1 MIMKRNRFNF
11 IEQGGLRLAVCT
23 LMVGLSLGVGYAQSE
38 DDADDEES
46 TEAAIK
52 QPSRSEMKQV
62 NYPTVTVKGIVRDQ
76 ATGNPLPGIQLRALN
91 NVRYT
96 AMTDENGCFEIAIP
110 EFTTALYVHAPEFLS
125 QQVPVIAGD
134 ATQYLQISMLA
145 DKFQPMYGE
154 GTDYTARRT
163 AEINRFGVTVDAEIA
178 NKMGGDVRSIMR
190 SGAVD
195 GGATMFI
202 RGLNSITSDAQPL
215 IVIDGVEYDMQR
227 NRSSLHDGQFNNIL
241 ANIAPDDIEKVTVLR
256 NATAL
261 YGARGANGVVL
272 IDTKRG
278 HSMATRID
286 ANISAGVQLM
296 PKLPT
301 MMDASQYRTYASELL
316 GTVADVDEYDGFYF
330 LNDDPTNYYY
340 NTYHNNTDWTDKV
353 YRTALTQNYSINVQG
368 GDDVGMYNLSVGYV
382 NSKNTVK
389 NSGFDRINVRFNTDI
404 SILWNLTT
412 KFDIAIARTNNN
424 VYDDGMPA
432 SFTTST
438 VTSPAALALLKS
450 PLVAPY
456 QYNAIVGGFTSLLSE
471 YDNVLYSSSYYPYGT
486 NALGTKVDDDRALYY
501 TSQSLANPVA
511 ILENGEGD
519 NKNKAENTYFT
530 VRVAPTYEITR
541 DLKLHA
547 DFSYLLNRNAQR
559 YYRPYKGV
567 PLFEVDEIGSVSAM
581 VSSMFAKE
589 QNFMGRLQ
597 LDWSHQFG
605 RHTLDAFVGGRYNYF
620 SFDNSDLS
628 STYQG
633 VADDKNPHLATSAI
647 PGIEGVSDKWKNIQW
662 YGNVNYNYVNR
673 YYATL
678 SLMAEANSRF
688 GDNAGGLGLFGVQWA
703 LFPSL
708 QLGWVM
714 TNESWFPKAIGI
726 DYLRLNAGFDI
737 SGNDN
742 ISNYAA
748 RTSFN
753 AVKFYNQAMGMQ
765 LTNIGNDKIQWESTN
780 KLNLGLQAYLLNN
793 RVGVSFDYFLHK
805 TRNLLTQRTFENP
818 IGGINF
824 YWSNG
829 GELRNEGFEAV
840 ITAKPVVTKD
850 WNVEIGASVGHY
862 KNKVTKLPGGF
873 TNVRSLYGDQNILTQ
888 VGLPVAVFY
897 GYKTDGVFAND
908 AEAMKAGLGGNQY
921 LYQVDQAG
929 NPQYFKAGDMKFVD
943 LNGDGIINASDKTV
957 IGDPNPDIYGN
968 IFANVAW
975 KNLTLNI
982 GFNYSLG
989 NDVYNYQRSVL
1000 NSGAT
1005 FYNQQVAETG
1015 RWRYE
1020 NHVAELPRAVF
1031 GDPMGNNRLSDR
1043 WIEDGS
1049 YLRLKTVQ
1057 LSYRLPIPGSW
1068 TWLQGLTVWAEA
1080 QNLLTFTH
1088 YLGSDPEFSIGSGVF
1103 AQGIDCGN
1111 VAQGRAFIG
1120 GLKINL

>member
-38 DDADDEES
+38 DEADDEES
-46 TEAAIK
+46 TEVAIK

-76 ATGNPLPGIQLRALN
+76 ATGKSLPGIQLRALN
-91 NVRYT
+91 SVRHT

-125 QQVPVIAGD
+125 QQVPVVAGD
-134 ATQYLQISMLA
+134 ASQYLQISMLS

-178 NKMGGDVRSIMR
+178 NKMSGDVRSIMR

-316 GTVADVDEYDGFYF
+316 GTVADIDEYDGFYF

-368 GDDVGMYNLSVGYV
+368 GDDIGMYNLSVGYV

-432 SFTTST
+432 SFTAST
-438 VTSPAALALLKS
+438 ITSPSALALLKS

-486 NALGTKVDDDRALYY
+486 NALGTKVDADRALYY

-605 RHTLDAFVGGRYNYF
+605 RHTVDAFVGGRYNYF

-647 PGIEGVSDKWKNIQW
+647 PVI
-662 YGNVNYNYVNR
+662 YG
-673 YYATL
+673 
-678 SLMAEANSRF
+678 
-688 GDNAGGLGLFGVQWA
+688 
-703 LFPSL
+703 
-708 QLGWVM
+708 
-714 TNESWFPKAIGI
+714 
-726 DYLRLNAGFDI
+726 
-737 SGNDN
+737 
-742 ISNYAA
+742 
-748 RTSFN
+748 
-753 AVKFYNQAMGMQ
+753 
-765 LTNIGNDKIQWESTN
+765 
-780 KLNLGLQAYLLNN
+780 
-793 RVGVSFDYFLHK
+793 
-805 TRNLLTQRTFENP
+805 LLTTDDLQQAKDRS
-818 IGGINF
+818 GG
-824 YWSNG
+824 
-829 GELRNEGFEAV
+829 R
-840 ITAKPVVTKD
+840 
-850 WNVEIGASVGHY
+850 
-862 KNKVTKLPGGF
+862 
-873 TNVRSLYGDQNILTQ
+873 
-888 VGLPVAVFY
+888 
-897 GYKTDGVFAND
+897 
-908 AEAMKAGLGGNQY
+908 
-921 LYQVDQAG
+921 
-929 NPQYFKAGDMKFVD
+929 
-943 LNGDGIINASDKTV
+943 
-957 IGDPNPDIYGN
+957 
-968 IFANVAW
+968 
-975 KNLTLNI
+975 
-982 GFNYSLG
+982 LG
-989 NDVYNYQRSVL
+989 NK
-1000 NSGAT
+1000 
-1005 FYNQQVAETG
+1005 
-1015 RWRYE
+1015 
-1020 NHVAELPRAVF
+1020 
-1031 GDPMGNNRLSDR
+1031 GD
-1043 WIEDGS
+1043 EC
-1049 YLRLKTVQ
+1049 
-1057 LSYRLPIPGSW
+1057 
-1068 TWLQGLTVWAEA
+1068 A
-1080 QNLLTFTH
+1080 
-1088 YLGSDPEFSIGSGVF
+1088 
-1103 AQGIDCGN
+1103 ID
-1111 VAQGRAFIG
+1111 AIKMAKF
-1120 GLKINL
+1120 